1 MPLEWTFA
9 VVGELGA
16 PGVGALAPPADGV
29 PAAEAPA
36 GAHTAR
42 APKAA
47 RASRVVAVLDWVRIG
62 YDAYGVS

>member
-9 VVGELGA
+9 VLGGLGT
-16 PGVGALAPPADGV
+16 PGVGALAPPA
-29 PAAEAPA
+29 EAPDA
-36 GAHTAR
+36 AVGTHTTR
-42 APKAA
+42 AQKAA